1 MRPVLGVLGM
11 LAFGWALVSAADA
24 RHASVEPEVVYQVLV
39 REVEAEPERTWADAV
54 QVATPVI
61 DSLMDE
67 GWEERMD
74 RESDC
79 LFEFLRAH
87 LGYEITLEAVLA
99 AGAWTEALGGACVA
113 IGEDDD

>member
-1 MRPVLGVLGM
+1 MSRHTVGVIQGVSLGV
-11 LAFGWALVSAADA
+11 AL
-24 RHASVEPEVVYQVLV
+24 ASVAAAAAWPEPEVVYQV
-39 REVEAEPERTWADAV
+39 EVVERVVTPRWADV
-54 QVATPVI
+54 EPVPTPVI

-87 LGYEITLEAVLA
+87 LGYEITLDAVLA
-99 AGAWTEALGGACVA
+99 GGSWTEALGGACVA
-113 IGEDDD
+113 IGEDDE